1 MKWTNKGHQFDALGN
16 NFKKRNKILIYGACE
31 IGKFIFEELCKYGLE
46 NSIDGFIDRNFNL
59 LNGIYC
65 DKKVYSPD
73 IIFNKFNEKHTIIV
87 AVTERSKAKIFDRLK
102 RAGYIYSL
110 DFFSYED
117 FILNLNNIYVP
128 VFAMYTQNRLLI
140 SSACVI
146 PSTVCNLRCK
156 HCLNFTPHITNF
168 ETRELKSVYNDID
181 ILFKWVDYTNRF
193 QISGGEPLL
202 YPKFNQ
208 LAQYIGEKYRNKI
221 DIFET
226 VLNGTIIPSDT
237 SCEIMKQYNM
247 TVYLDNYTDSI
258 PEKLN
263 KRIEII
269 QQLEKYNIQWID
281 NSVDE
286 WFDLD
291 IFNTDNTCMSDTE
304 LTEYF
309 DTCNNPWHC
318 YENGRMYGCN
328 FDRFA
333 TKAGLNKETE
343 NSYFDLNKMNEGQKK
358 EFLEFTLNYNNNGY
372 VELCKHCA
380 GWAEMNKNK
389 VPVAI
394 QC

>member
-1 MKWTNKGHQFDALGN
+1 MYVN
-16 NFKKRNKILIYGACE
+16 NKIIIYKSRVIDYE
-31 IGKFIFEELCKYGLE
+31 ISKISNGDKRRQVEDLYDGLE
-46 NSIDGFIDRNFNL
+46 LENIP
-59 LNGIYC
+59 YT
-65 DKKVYSPD
+65 Y
-73 IIFNKFNEKHTIIV
+73 E
-87 AVTERSKAKIFDRLK
+87 
-102 RAGYIYSL
+102 L
-110 DFFSYED
+110 DQRVE
-117 FILNLNNIYVP
+117 
-128 VFAMYTQNRLLI
+128 
-140 SSACVI
+140 
-146 PSTVCNLRCK
+146 
-156 HCLNFTPHITNF
+156 
-168 ETRELKSVYNDID
+168 E
-181 ILFKWVDYTNRF
+181 
-193 QISGGEPLL
+193 
-202 YPKFNQ
+202 
-208 LAQYIGEKYRNKI
+208 
-221 DIFET
+221 
-226 VLNGTIIPSDT
+226 
-237 SCEIMKQYNM
+237 
-247 TVYLDNYTDSI
+247 
-258 PEKLN
+258 
-263 KRIEII
+263 
-269 QQLEKYNIQWID
+269 LEKYNIQWID